1 MNELRAI
8 APMLFGINLITML
21 AVVCTIGIAPIITR
35 KSLLFGVRIP
45 EEAAKTTEAV
55 KMKKNYIITMIIGGV
70 LVLAILVA
78 QYLLFPDISL
88 LATLYLPLIMMAFQF
103 ITFVLSWKK
112 ATALKAKNNWTV
124 PRTTTV
130 DTKSAVQR
138 EQTWNLPKGWY
149 IVSGLIVVALIV
161 LSLVKYPSLPPVIPT
176 NWGVDMKP
184 DAWTDK
190 SFWSVLMMPIITV
203 ALLAGMMLG
212 NIVLYR
218 TKLQVSSEKPE
229 VSYAQHRIYRKM
241 MSEALGIMTLILTI
255 FLGVFQLMTIDVFIP
270 SQTVMVVMTIVMI
283 VASCFPCVY
292 VYFKAGQGGCK
303 LDIGA
308 EDVGEIAGQARNDI
322 EKIAN
327 TPAMANGGGT
337 KVSKATLKF
346 NRGDD
351 KFWKL
356 GMFYYNEDD
365 PAMFVEDRF
374 GTNSGFNY
382 ARTSSKVITALLIVT
397 ILAVYIG
404 TTIMF
409 FGWL

>member
-55 KMKKNYIITMIIGGV
+55 KLKKNYIITMIIGGV

-138 EQTWNLPKGWY
+138 ENIWNFSKGWY
-149 IVSGLIVVALIV
+149 I
-161 LSLVKYPSLPPVIPT
+161 LSILMVISVIILSIIKYPSLPAQIPT
-176 NWGVDMKP
+176 HWGFDMQP
-184 DAWTDK
+184 DAWASK
-190 SFWSVLMMPIITV
+190 SFWSVFDMAIIALIFVVAMMFSNII
-203 ALLAGMMLG
+203 
-212 NIVLYR
+212 IYR
-218 TKLQVSSEKPE
+218 MKLQVSSEHPE
-229 VSYAQHRIYRKM
+229 LSYAQHRVYRRM
-241 MSEALGIMTLILTI
+241 MSEAIGIMTIALTV
-255 FLGVFQLMTIDVFIP
+255 FLCLVQLLVIDMF
-270 SQTVMVVMTIVMI
+270 TGTTTMMVVATVLMI
-283 VASCFPCVY
+283 LACIIPFTY
-292 VYFKAGQGGCK
+292 VYFKAGQSGCK
-303 LDIGA
+303 LKPNTN
-308 EDVGEIAGQARNDI
+308 EIAGRARND
-322 EKIAN
+322 E
-327 TPAMANGGGT
+327 AMSNNEAMSNDDSIF
-337 KVSKATLKF
+337 KVSKTTAKF

-356 GMFYYNEDD
+356 GMFYYNKDD

-382 ARTSSKVITALLIVT
+382 ARTSSKVITVLLIVT
-397 ILAVYIG
+397 TVAVYIG
-404 TTIMF
+404 TSIMF
-409 FGWL
+409 FNWL